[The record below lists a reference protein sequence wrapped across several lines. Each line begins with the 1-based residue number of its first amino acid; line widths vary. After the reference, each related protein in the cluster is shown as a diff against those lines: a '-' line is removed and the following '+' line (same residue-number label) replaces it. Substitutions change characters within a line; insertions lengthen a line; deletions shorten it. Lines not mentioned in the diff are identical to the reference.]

1 MSSVVIKKSDGQ
13 EVVFKDTIGHQIGN
27 GAVQIMKGNG
37 EQEIYNNFISVS
49 IKLTA
54 KEKQAFKKTVAA
66 AEAKAKARVE
76 AMEKAEGL
84 ETGVKNTDVPVL
96 SAVQDAQH

>member
-1 MSSVVIKKSDGQ
+1 MSSVVVKKSDGQ
-13 EVVFKDTIGHQIGN
+13 NVTFKDTMGHQIGN

-54 KEKQAFKKTVAA
+54 KEKKAFKATIAA
-66 AEAKAKARVE
+66 AEAKAKARMDAIE
-76 AMEKAEGL
+76 AAQQEQGD
-84 ETGVKNTDVPVL
+84 ETPVL
-96 SAVQDAQH
+96 SAVPDAQH